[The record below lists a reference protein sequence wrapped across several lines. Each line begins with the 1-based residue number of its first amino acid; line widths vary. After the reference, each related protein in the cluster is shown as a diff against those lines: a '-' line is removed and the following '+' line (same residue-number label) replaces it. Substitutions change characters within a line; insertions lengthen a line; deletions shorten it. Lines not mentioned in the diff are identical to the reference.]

1 MDAVEELPRVDRKGL
16 KLIER
21 QVGWLFIA
29 YMKAMVG

>member
-16 KLIER
+16 ELIER

-29 YMKAMVG
+29 YVKVMAG